1 MVLTPESTKRLNEL
15 VEANELDPYAYFAM
29 SEQDW
34 LSMGQFMQDNDAWIK
49 QMVRIVDYYRKQE

>member
-15 VEANELDPYAYFAM
+15 VEAGELDPYVYFAM

-49 QMVRIVDYYRKQE
+49 QMVRIVDYYRKQ